1 MFVSDVNIP
10 SLRPITKRRYIYE
23 VLREKVR
30 SGVLAPDA
38 RIGTTE
44 VLAEEFGVS
53 YLTVHA
59 ALRDL
64 VQDGYFVRHQGRG
77 TFVAKAPEE
86 KRSVSSIVTVTP
98 IENDVIASNNS
109 AQVLSVLRGCSL
121 EAQKNAVMPSMLS
134 LPTRLGAEEIQRYL
148 PSIREHSGAV
158 FIGNQ
163 YASLIEQLA
172 AERFPVCVVD
182 SPVPPLVSHITFD
195 RARAIDMAIRHLLEQ
210 GHRRIGYFGAVNSH
224 GEGKKKAY
232 GKALRRAGITFDPGW
247 IVDRHSQSNT
257 YQVVKNFIASQS
269 LDAVFIDNYND
280 AKFVATI
287 AKERGM
293 RVPGDLAILAYGIA
307 SSTPCENEVLS
318 HIAVP
323 YEAMGREAVSVIEQ
337 IVRGEVRPPITKQLS
352 ASLQVHHSC
361 GSGLKTKPRNK
372 SYEKI

>member
-1 MFVSDVNIP
+1 M
-10 SLRPITKRRYIYE
+10 
-23 VLREKVR
+23 R
-30 SGVLAPDA
+30 SGEWEPDA

-64 VQDGYFVRHQGRG
+64 VQDGYLVRHQGRG
-77 TFVAKAPEE
+77 TFVAMAPEE
-86 KRSVSSIVTVTP
+86 KRSASSIVTVTP
-98 IENDVIASNNS
+98 VENDVIASNNS
-109 AQVLSVLRGCSL
+109 AQVLSILRGCSL

-134 LPTRLGAEEIQRYL
+134 LPTRLGAEDFQRYL
-148 PSIREHSGAV
+148 PPIREHSGVV
-158 FIGNQ
+158 FIGYQ
-163 YASLIEQLA
+163 YAGLIDQLA

-182 SPVPPLVSHITFD
+182 SPIPPPVSHITFD
-195 RARAIDMAIRHLLEQ
+195 RARAIDTAIGHLVGQ

-224 GEGKKKAY
+224 GGAKKKAY
-232 GKALRRAGITFDPGW
+232 GKALRRAGINLEPDW
-247 IVDRHSQSNT
+247 ILDRHSQSNT
-257 YQVVKNFIASQS
+257 YQAVKNFLTNQT